1 MAKFEHLV
9 CVDEAAREV
18 LIYRVDA
25 KGERSL
31 YTKGPLP
38 ETAGWSPDLES
49 FARQLGE
56 NLLIDSP
63 AARRLLGL

>member
-1 MAKFEHLV
+1 MAKFDHLV
-9 CVDEAAREV
+9 CVDAAAREV
-18 LIYRVDA
+18 LIYRVDG
-25 KGERSL
+25 KGERTL

-38 ETAGWSPDLES
+38 KTAGWSPELEA
-49 FARQLGE
+49 FVRQLGE